1 MQMPYFA
8 ANQDRSD
15 RISKVLA
22 DVFCALL
29 LGTFSIV
36 FFGLLGGLVSFLVVE
51 ACLLALDW
59 VMPNDNDAAGVVR

>member
-1 MQMPYFA
+1 MPYFA
-8 ANQDRSD
+8 ANQTQSD
-15 RISKVLA
+15 RTSKVLA

-36 FFGLLGGLVSFLVVE
+36 FFGLVGGLVAFVLLE

-59 VMPNDNDAAGVVR
+59 VMPSDDDAAGVVR

>member
-1 MQMPYFA
+1 MPYFT
-8 ANQDRSD
+8 ANQTQSD
-15 RISKVLA
+15 RTSKVLA

-36 FFGLLGGLVSFLVVE
+36 FFGLVGGLIALVLLE

-59 VMPNDNDAAGVVR
+59 VMPSDDDAAGVVR

>member
-1 MQMPYFA
+1 MPYFT
-8 ANQDRSD
+8 ANQTRSD

-29 LGTFSIV
+29 LGIFSIV
-36 FFGLLGGLVSFLVVE
+36 FFGLAGGLVAFILLE

-59 VMPNDNDAAGVVR
+59 LMPSDDDAAGVVR

>member
-1 MQMPYFA
+1 MPYFA
-8 ANQDRSD
+8 VNQTQSD
-15 RISKVLA
+15 RTSKVLA

-36 FFGLLGGLVSFLVVE
+36 FFGLVGGLVAFVLLE

-59 VMPNDNDAAGVVR
+59 VMPSDDDAAGVVR

>member
-1 MQMPYFA
+1 MPYFTA
-8 ANQDRSD
+8 KQTQSD
-15 RISKVLA
+15 RVSKVLA

-36 FFGLLGGLVSFLVVE
+36 FFGLIGGLVAFALLE

-59 VMPNDNDAAGVVR
+59 VMPSDDDAAGVVR